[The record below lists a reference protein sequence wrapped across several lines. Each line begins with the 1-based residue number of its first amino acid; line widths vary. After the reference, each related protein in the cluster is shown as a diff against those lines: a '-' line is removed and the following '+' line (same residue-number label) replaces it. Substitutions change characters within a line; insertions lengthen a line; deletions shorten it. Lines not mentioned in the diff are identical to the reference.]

1 MGPESEGKHPY
12 FFMSGSAG
20 TGKTFMTLKVVDM
33 VKSKKI
39 NYLLLAPTGVAAQNV
54 GGKTIHSALRMRQMS
69 DHHYQTLSI
78 ESESLM
84 QVLLQIRVVII
95 DEGSIVSNKLFSFLS
110 NIFGSVHQNHKVFG
124 RIPVL
129 MVDDL
134 FQLPPMNGEHIF
146 FSPAWKS
153 FFPLFLT
160 KPQRQRGDLDFTIC
174 LKSWDSVIFLKN
186 QG

>member
-39 NYLLLAPTGVAAQNV
+39 NYLLLTPTGVAAQNV

-95 DEGSIVSNKLFSFLS
+95 DEGSMVSNKLFSFLS
-110 NIFGSVHQNHKVFG
+110 NIFGSVHQNHKVSG

-174 LKSWDSVIFLKN
+174 LKS
-186 QG
+186 